1 MGKQDKGCPVGKM
14 LLLEAQSAGLGLN
27 WNCWLIVGQAEKTVD
42 PSRRYPQ
49 QDRESLSSDSLDTA
63 VDLALY

>member
-1 MGKQDKGCPVGKM
+1 MSCGQNAA
-14 LLLEAQSAGLGLN
+14 LEAQSAGLGLN

-49 QDRESLSSDSLDTA
+49 QDRESLSSDSVATA